1 MRKKIGLIGAGLVG
15 PRHARTITAQPHCEL
30 TAVLATGEDE
40 SRQLAA
46 EYDATYF
53 TSSKDFFINDYDGV
67 VIATPNE
74 THCYYLNIC
83 AEQGIPA
90 LVEKP
95 LFSSTR
101 DLNHLA
107 GGNEDYFSSKVL
119 VGHHRHHYKKIQLL
133 KSMILRG
140 QLGQLTAI
148 NGLALLY
155 KPDEYFEQGPWRK
168 NKHIGGVGLI
178 NLTHDLGVFRF
189 LCGEIVEF
197 EAFKSNSN
205 RGFDAEETIALLLK
219 FENGC
224 VGSLIVSDCSVS
236 AHSWELTVGENPAY
250 PRQNQDCYT
259 ISGTEGTVSFPSM
272 TVNYYSDRKSWWNEL
287 LLRKETGVDND
298 PFQEQLRHFIDVID
312 GRAAPLVS
320 FADGL
325 KILNIVESIIE

>member
-15 PRHARTITAQPHCEL
+15 PRHASTISAQPYCEL
-30 TAVLATGEDE
+30 TAILATGNDE

-46 EYDATYF
+46 EYGATYY
-53 TSSKDFFINDYDGV
+53 TSSKDFFINNYDGV

-74 THCYYLNIC
+74 THCSYLNIC
-83 AEQGIPA
+83 AQRGIPV

-95 LFSSTR
+95 LFSSSR
-101 DLNHLA
+101 DLDYLA
-107 GGNEDYFSSKVL
+107 FEDENYFSSKVL

-133 KSMILRG
+133 KSMISRG
-140 QLGQLTAI
+140 QLGKLTAI

-168 NKHIGGVGLI
+168 NKQIGGVGLI

-197 EAFKSNSN
+197 EAFKSNLN

-219 FENGC
+219 FESGC
-224 VGSLIVSDCSVS
+224 LGTLIVSDCAVS

-250 PRQNQDCYT
+250 PKQNQNCYL

-272 TVNYYSDRKSWWNEL
+272 DVNYYNGCKSWWNEL
-287 LLRKETGVDND
+287 SLRKEAAIHND
-298 PFQEQLRHFIDVID
+298 PFQEQLRHFLDVID
-312 GRAAPLVS
+312 GVAAPLVS
-320 FADGL
+320 FTDGL
-325 KILNIVESIIE
+325 KILRIIESITE

>member
-15 PRHARTITAQPHCEL
+15 PRHARTISAQPQCEL
-30 TAVLATGEDE
+30 TAILATGGDQ
-40 SRQLAA
+40 SRQLAEQYGA
-46 EYDATYF
+46 SYY
-53 TSSKDFFINDYDGV
+53 TSSREFFVNSYDGV

-74 THCYYLNIC
+74 THCSYLNIC
-83 AEQGIPA
+83 AERGIPA

-95 LFSSTR
+95 IFSSTR
-101 DLNHLA
+101 DL
-107 GGNEDYFSSKVL
+107 DYLGSEHENYLTKKVL
-119 VGHHRHHYKKIQLL
+119 IGHHRHHYKKIQLL
-133 KSMILRG
+133 KSMISKG
-140 QLGQLTAI
+140 QLGELTAI
-148 NGLALLY
+148 NGLALFY

-189 LCGEIVEF
+189 LCGEIVEYK
-197 EAFKSNSN
+197 AFKSNSN

-224 VGSLIVSDCSVS
+224 LGSLIVSDCTTS

-250 PRQNQDCYT
+250 PKQNQNCYL

-272 TVNYYSDRKSWWNEL
+272 EVNYYSGGKSWWNEL
-287 LLRKETGVDND
+287 LIRKEAGVHND
-298 PFQEQLRHFIDVID
+298 PFQEQMRHFLDVIG

-320 FADGL
+320 LTDGL
-325 KILNIVESIIE
+325 KILKIVESITE